1 MDIITLAQ
9 PIPLAINFFEFT
21 ILSSYIVAG
30 PSDSGFLRYMLSTAG
45 PLAFIGGC
53 QRAHI
58 DLGTRTLAGTDESVG
73 PAVDNV

>member
-1 MDIITLAQ
+1 MLLQNSLFKILADNMNIQ
-9 PIPLAINFFEFT
+9 L
-21 ILSSYIVAG
+21 LCCLDAG